1 MNAQPQF
8 LLNEPKKNRRN
19 RKRNAQF
26 WPTLWTAL
34 ILLLLVP
41 TGYAV
46 TQFDLKTQVRGI
58 LGLANGGTNAS
69 SLSAGVCR
77 SNATTVSCAELSQDA
92 TTSTSNAVTVVAVNG
107 TSVPTNAAADTV
119 LLTTSSATG
128 AWKAVNNCANALTYA
143 TASHTF
149 GCSGALLS
157 GSFADAEVP
166 SGSITGTTGSDGNAT
181 FTLAHTPSPAGS
193 LQLYVNGQYQKA
205 TLDYTLATA
214 TISFQTGAIPLS
226 GAIIIANYRY

>member
-26 WPTLWTAL
+26 WPILWTAL

-46 TQFDLKTQVRGI
+46 TQIDLKTQVRGI
-58 LGLANGGTNAS
+58 LGIANGGTGAS
-69 SLSAGVCR
+69 SLSAGVIR
-77 SNATTVSCAELSQDA
+77 SNASVLSSAELSGDVTTSGSNATTV
-92 TTSTSNAVTVVAVNG
+92 VKING
-107 TSVPTNAAADTV
+107 TTVPTNAAADTV
-119 LLTTSSATG
+119 LLTSASGTAG
-128 AWKAVNNCANALTYA
+128 WVAVNNCTAGALSYA
-143 TASHTF
+143 TASHTY
-149 GCSGALLS
+149 GCNTILS
-157 GSFADAEVP
+157 GTFADAEVP

-214 TISFQTGAIPLS
+214 TITFQTGAIPLS